1 MTKLDYKE
9 SLIMAFLLIAIL
21 IASFFMINNKR
32 IEDANELAIKNSNE
46 VCALLTSETDRHL
59 ELIKAGTLSLTEY
72 DLAFDETLFTEIQIG
87 LPKDYNLN
95 LAEEF
100 LIIYYNDDKIFYE
113 PFLNYL
119 AAFEQPEKYFV
130 VVDDQGKVLSALGKP
145 ITGQITSHINNVSA
159 FDKFFQTKEAFSYL
173 DKNEFVTSSPLSD
186 YDYFLIQF
194 TAKSYYLSSYVFFLT
209 VLTLVVVAIVVAYVL
224 IFFYNKMIETQ
235 VKGELNLLMVNDL
248 SYLYLIEI
256 DKKGKIIDQNKLFEN
271 LIHRQEVSD
280 IYSLLEAEVD
290 LKEVT
295 ELELKVSNQ
304 IIKFDKYNYRN
315 RYILLAEKFT
325 SVIKEQDYII
335 HYHQITGLPNE
346 ASFIKY
352 MESLDKH
359 VKSVI
364 IALDIKKYSIT
375 KSFYGEMFV
384 NELVKM
390 IANYFKSVLPENKYQ
405 LFLIKED
412 TFVIVTADDIMR
424 DTKVWIYNLI
434 QDLNAFLAANKSI
447 QVAFSVAITST
458 TKEILMEPNNVAHYL
473 MLALKRAKDNER
485 NEIAFYDED
494 LKTYLNE
501 RDKVIKDLEYGIDN
515 DEFEI
520 YLQPKLRVKD
530 RKITSFEALMRWNNP
545 AYFFVSPDRYFT
557 LAEETNLIYLLTDI
571 TINQTAKLI
580 KEANDKNMIVSFN
593 ASPEQLLEQGFISK
607 IVKAVK
613 KEKIEYNQIAIEITE
628 TVFSKSFN
636 KVVEKVNAIKKLG
649 VKIYL
654 DDFGSGYSSLKYL
667 NDLAIDALKIDR
679 SFIFSMC
686 DDKRVEAI
694 VKTIIDLAHNL
705 NLFVIAEG
713 VETKA
718 QLAILEKYKCDYIQG
733 FIVSKAIV
741 GTEAI
746 AMFNKKVDI

>member
-1 MTKLDYKE
+1 
-9 SLIMAFLLIAIL
+9 
-21 IASFFMINNKR
+21 
-32 IEDANELAIKNSNE
+32 
-46 VCALLTSETDRHL
+46 
-59 ELIKAGTLSLTEY
+59 
-72 DLAFDETLFTEIQIG
+72 
-87 LPKDYNLN
+87 
-95 LAEEF
+95 
-100 LIIYYNDDKIFYE
+100 
-113 PFLNYL
+113 
-119 AAFEQPEKYFV
+119 
-130 VVDDQGKVLSALGKP
+130 
-145 ITGQITSHINNVSA
+145 
-159 FDKFFQTKEAFSYL
+159 
-173 DKNEFVTSSPLSD
+173 
-186 YDYFLIQF
+186 
-194 TAKSYYLSSYVFFLT
+194 
-209 VLTLVVVAIVVAYVL
+209 
-224 IFFYNKMIETQ
+224 
-235 VKGELNLLMVNDL
+235 
-248 SYLYLIEI
+248 
-256 DKKGKIIDQNKLFEN
+256 
-271 LIHRQEVSD
+271 
-280 IYSLLEAEVD
+280 
-290 LKEVT
+290 
-295 ELELKVSNQ
+295 
-304 IIKFDKYNYRN
+304 
-315 RYILLAEKFT
+315 
-325 SVIKEQDYII
+325 
-335 HYHQITGLPNE
+335 
-346 ASFIKY
+346 